1 MSYNIDDNEM
11 IMSLREWRSA
21 VRTPTTFRVGNST
34 LRIQTKFVSMVAVI
48 GLLILCFF
56 FIYGTPYR
64 YKSSY
69 HNMDDN
75 DVPYHKR
82 LKEPPVQ
89 NITPST
95 SRGTYNST
103 YPLTPPVT
111 TKVGIKYR
119 IGIVSDMDHSSK
131 SKTEDFTWISYLLR
145 GYVVWN
151 PVSNSVNVFWD
162 DTKPV
167 ILKSSLGESGRGME
181 LSEMIVFNGKLYAVD
196 DRTGMLFEIDNN
208 GVIPWVVLQDGNGR
222 VAKGFKCEWAA
233 VKQQKLYVGGLGKE
247 WTNHEGDTLNLH
259 PLWVKTI
266 TATGEVNHLNWH
278 DNYLSLRSAIGIEF
292 PGYMSHE
299 AGVWSDVHNRWFFL
313 PRRCSKE
320 RYNPDLD
327 EKRSCNVL
335 LTADEDFNNIKVT
348 YVGEITP
355 THGFSSFRFV
365 PGTSDRIIV
374 ALKSVED
381 AGLTAT
387 YIMAFDITGKIILE
401 ETKVA
406 DFKYEGLEFI

>member
-48 GLLILCFF
+48 GLLILCFL

-69 HNMDDN
+69 HNIDDN

-167 ILKSSLGESGRGME
+167 VLKSSLGESGRGME
-181 LSEMIVFNGKLYAVD
+181 LSEMIVFNGKLYAAD

-208 GVIPWVVLQDGNGR
+208 AVIPWVVLQDGNGR
-222 VAKGFKCEWAA
+222 VAKGFKSEWAA
-233 VKQQKLYVGGLGKE
+233 VKQQTLYVGGLGKE

-278 DNYLSLRSAIGIEF
+278 DNYLSLRSAIGIVS
-292 PGYMSHE
+292 PG
-299 AGVWSDVHNRWFFL
+299 N
-313 PRRCSKE
+313 K
-320 RYNPDLD
+320 DL
-327 EKRSCNVL
+327 
-335 LTADEDFNNIKVT
+335 
-348 YVGEITP
+348 G
-355 THGFSSFRFV
+355 
-365 PGTSDRIIV
+365 
-374 ALKSVED
+374 
-381 AGLTAT
+381 
-387 YIMAFDITGKIILE
+387 
-401 ETKVA
+401 
-406 DFKYEGLEFI
+406 